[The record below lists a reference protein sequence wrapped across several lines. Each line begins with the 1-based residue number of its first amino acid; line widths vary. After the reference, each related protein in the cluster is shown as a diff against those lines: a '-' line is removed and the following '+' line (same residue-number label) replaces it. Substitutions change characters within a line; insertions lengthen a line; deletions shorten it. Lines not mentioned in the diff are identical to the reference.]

1 MLRAAS
7 LALLCISSGAA
18 ALAQDGQRLR
28 MSGETR
34 TRYETLDG
42 QFRPGFPDDD
52 DDALLMRTLV
62 LAEYEF
68 ERVTLVGE
76 LHDARAYLN
85 DESTPISASFVNTL
99 EVLQAHA
106 AIQLFRN
113 SKAPSVLKVGRMSL
127 DIGSRRFVERNGYRN
142 VINGYS
148 GLHLDTRLDGGG
160 RLDVFFVN
168 PVRRLPRDRASLED
182 NEFEFDEL
190 NETREFWG
198 IHYQKPGLFGEI
210 QGDLFVYGLNES
222 DKTGRDTPDRD
233 VWAPGFRLIKRRTV
247 GEMDFELESTLRY
260 GSRSASST
268 PGSPKQDVRAS
279 MLHFEIGYTFENAWT
294 PRIAFEYDYASG
306 DDPSTDTYERYERF
320 YGTRRGDLGNTSIFG
335 PITRSNASIPGI
347 RFTFRKDRL
356 DGRAVVQKN
365 MLASSQDTWII
376 PRLTDPTGESGR
388 SIGTT
393 LDWRVRYWLKPDL
406 LRITVGGSG
415 LWFGRFTRNVPDGPP
430 GSRTLYGFAQVEV
443 FF

>member
-1 MLRAAS
+1 MIRRALNLMLM
-7 LALLCISSGAA
+7 LLCTVHGTA
-18 ALAQDGQRLR
+18 ALAQESSERFRL
-28 MSGETR
+28 SGETR

-52 DDALLMRTLV
+52 DDVLLMRTLV
-62 LAEYEF
+62 LAEYDF

-85 DESTPISASFVNTL
+85 DENTPISASFVNAF

-106 AIQLFRN
+106 AIKLFRD
-113 SKAPSVLKVGRMSL
+113 SKAPGVLKVGRMSL

-148 GLHLDTRLDGGG
+148 GLHLDTRFDGGG
-160 RLDVFFVN
+160 RLDIFYVN
-168 PVRRLPRDRASLED
+168 PVRRLPRDRDSLED
-182 NEFEFDEL
+182 NEIEFDEL

-198 IHYQKPGLFGEI
+198 VHYQKPELFGQI
-210 QGDLFVYGLNES
+210 QGDLFIYGLDES
-222 DKTGRDTPDRD
+222 DEEGRATPDRD

-247 GEMDFELESTLRY
+247 GELDFELEGTLRY
-260 GSRSASST
+260 GSRSQSSA
-268 PGSPKQDVRAS
+268 PDSRRLDVRAQ
-279 MLHFEIGYTFENAWT
+279 MLHFEIGYTFDNSWT

-306 DDPSTDTYERYERF
+306 EKSDSDTYTRYERF

-335 PITRSNASIPGI
+335 PITRANASIPGI
-347 RFTFRKDRL
+347 RFMFRKDRF

-365 MLASSQDTWII
+365 MLASSEDTWII
-376 PRLTDPTGESGR
+376 PGLTDPTGESGR

-393 LDWRVRYWLKPDL
+393 LDWRVRYWVKPDL
-406 LRITVGGSG
+406 LRVTVGGSG
-415 LWFGRFTRNVPDGPP
+415 L
-430 GSRTLYGFAQVEV
+430 
-443 FF
+443 